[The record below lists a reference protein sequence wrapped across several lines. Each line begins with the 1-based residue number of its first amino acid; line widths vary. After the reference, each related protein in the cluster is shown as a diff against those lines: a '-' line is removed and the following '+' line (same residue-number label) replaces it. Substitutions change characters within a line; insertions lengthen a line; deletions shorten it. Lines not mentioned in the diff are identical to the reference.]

1 MEILLVTND
10 KDQLNSL
17 EKFFQKENILL
28 KPVSLNQDEEDN
40 SKTTLIK
47 KALKAFETFKKPLIV
62 INSNSLNEEI
72 LIYIDQYGYLVY
84 EKNIYEK
91 LLNFL
96 KKRKVARGITF
107 IDDKVLLLKRVRR
120 DGEKILN
127 YYAIPGGGVEKD
139 ETKEEACLRE
149 IEEETSIK
157 ASINTY
163 LDFEEYNEGVCYY
176 FLTDY
181 LSGIPCLGGEEKI
194 KNSPDNSY
202 EVKLVA
208 LKELDNIMIYG
219 IGIDMIKKAYKRYK
233 V

>member
-1 MEILLVTND
+1 MEILLVTNN
-10 KDQLNSL
+10 KDHLNSFK
-17 EKFFQKENILL
+17 KFQNKNIFFKL
-28 KPVSLNQDEEDN
+28 VNLNQDVEDN
-40 SKTTLIK
+40 SKTMLIK

-91 LLNFL
+91 IFNFL

-149 IEEETSIK
+149 IEEETNIK
-157 ASINTY
+157 TS
-163 LDFEEYNEGVCYY
+163 
-176 FLTDY
+176 
-181 LSGIPCLGGEEKI
+181 
-194 KNSPDNSY
+194 
-202 EVKLVA
+202 
-208 LKELDNIMIYG
+208 
-219 IGIDMIKKAYKRYK
+219 
-233 V
+233 

>member
-1 MEILLVTND
+1 MEILLVTNN
-10 KDQLNSL
+10 KDHLNSFK
-17 EKFFQKENILL
+17 KFQNENIIL
-28 KPVSLNQDEEDN
+28 KPVSLNQDVEDN
-40 SKTTLIK
+40 SKTMLIK

-62 INSNSLNEEI
+62 INSNLDEEI
-72 LIYIDQYGYLVY
+72 LIYVDQYGYLVY

-91 LLNFL
+91 IFNFL

-139 ETKEEACLRE
+139 ETKEETSQRE

-163 LDFEEYNEGVCYY
+163 LDFEEYEQGVCYY

>member
-1 MEILLVTND
+1 MEILLVTNN

-47 KALKAFETFKKPLIV
+47 KALKAFETFEKPLIV

-149 IEEETSIK
+149 IEEETNIK
-157 ASINTY
+157 TSINTY

-176 FLTDY
+176 FLTNY

>member
-1 MEILLVTND
+1 MEILLVTNN
-10 KDQLNSL
+10 KDHLNSFK
-17 EKFFQKENILL
+17 KFQNKNIFFKL
-28 KPVSLNQDEEDN
+28 VNLNQDVEDN
-40 SKTTLIK
+40 SKTMLIK

-62 INSNSLNEEI
+62 INSNLDEEI
-72 LIYIDQYGYLVY
+72 LIYVDQYGYLVY

-91 LLNFL
+91 IFNFL

-163 LDFEEYNEGVCYY
+163 LDFEEYEQGVCYY
-176 FLTDY
+176 FLTNY

>member
-1 MEILLVTND
+1 MEILLVTNN
-10 KDQLNSL
+10 KDHLNSFK
-17 EKFFQKENILL
+17 KFQNKNIFFKL
-28 KPVSLNQDEEDN
+28 VNLNQDVEDN

-62 INSNSLNEEI
+62 INSNLDEEI
-72 LIYIDQYGYLVY
+72 LIYVDQYGYLIY

-91 LLNFL
+91 IFNFL

-163 LDFEEYNEGVCYY
+163 LDFEEYEQGVCYY
-176 FLTDY
+176 FLTNY

>member
-1 MEILLVTND
+1 MEILLVTNN
-10 KDQLNSL
+10 KDHLNSL
-17 EKFFQKENILL
+17 EKFFKKKNILL

-40 SKTTLIK
+40 SKTTFIK
-47 KALKAFETFKKPLIV
+47 NGLKAFETFKKPLIV
-62 INSNSLNEEI
+62 INSNLDEEI
-72 LIYIDQYGYLVY
+72 LIYVDQYGYLVY

-91 LLNFL
+91 IFNFL

-176 FLTDY
+176 FLTNY

-194 KNSPDNSY
+194 KNFPDNSY

>member
-1 MEILLVTND
+1 MEILLVTNN
-10 KDQLNSL
+10 KDHLNSFK
-17 EKFFQKENILL
+17 KFQNKNIFFKL
-28 KPVSLNQDEEDN
+28 VNLNQDVEDN
-40 SKTTLIK
+40 SKTMLIK

-62 INSNSLNEEI
+62 INSNLDEEI
-72 LIYIDQYGYLVY
+72 LIYVDQYGYLVY

-91 LLNFL
+91 IFNFL

-149 IEEETSIK
+149 IEEETNIK
-157 ASINTY
+157 TSINTY

-176 FLTDY
+176 FLTNY